1 MTTLTIDQFDKWYC
15 KRLVECSKD
24 FIGNAK
30 KSRKNVKH
38 IFEDIKKVASDLEDS
53 ARNDFEI
60 IGIASRF
67 AIKLDDIVKG
77 FNVAQ
82 DITYESTE
90 VMQADIQFFIR
101 ELWDAGSHWI
111 RRMDKKHKNAI
122 KLLDSN
128 MKELVKETKVLNKLL
143 YKFSWIKD
151 LERIGDRIQTLSDL
165 IYSAER
171 FEKQICQTQL
181 KIDAAE
187 NEYLLSTQ
195 IYNEFT
201 KTSNVAELLSLN
213 EDLKHVASLLRMKL
227 NPLKKQ
233 VKKFM
238 RCDNCVKVSTS
249 GQKALIKYF
258 EDPLAAIIVEPD
270 GIPGLIEGLEGLQK
284 SLDTGKLK
292 LKSRLTRRASEE
304 IRAIKNGSM
313 NNFQQQAKELDKKR
327 QTFVGSDIYK
337 KSAVLT
343 EHLNESFKNLE
354 YHKNDLLKI
363 EDDIRRQIVRI
374 EEFKTRIEFEI
385 LKLFEEKITIKIDKT
400 SFQKLI

>member
-1 MTTLTIDQFDKWYC
+1 MIMLTIDQFDKWYC
-15 KRLVECSKD
+15 KRLMERSKD
-24 FIGNAK
+24 FVGYAK
-30 KSRKNVKH
+30 KSRRNVKH
-38 IFEDIKKVASDLEDS
+38 IFEDIKKVASDLENS
-53 ARNDFEI
+53 ARNDFETI
-60 IGIASRF
+60 RIASRF
-67 AIKLDDIVKG
+67 AIKLDDIVKN
-77 FNVAQ
+77 FSVAQ

-90 VMQADIQFFIR
+90 AMQGNIQSFIH

-111 RRMDKKHKNAI
+111 RKMNKKYKNMI

-128 MKELVKETKVLNKLL
+128 MKDLVKEKKVLNKLL

-151 LERIGDRIQTLSDL
+151 LERVGDRIRTLSDL

-171 FEKQICQTQL
+171 FEKQIYQTQL

-195 IYNEFT
+195 TYNEFT

-213 EDLKHVASLLRMKL
+213 EDLKHIASLLRMKL

-238 RCDNCVKVSTS
+238 QCDNCVKVSPF

-258 EDPLAAIIVEPD
+258 EDPLAAIIAEPD
-270 GIPGLIEGLEGLQK
+270 GTPGLIEGLEGLQR
-284 SLDTGKLK
+284 SLDTGRLK
-292 LKSRLTRRASEE
+292 LKNRLTRRASEE
-304 IRAIKNGSM
+304 IKVIKNGSM
-313 NNFQQQAKELDKKR
+313 TNFQQQAKELDKKR

-343 EHLNESFKNLE
+343 ERLNESLKNLE

-363 EDDIRRQIVRI
+363 EDDIRRQISRI